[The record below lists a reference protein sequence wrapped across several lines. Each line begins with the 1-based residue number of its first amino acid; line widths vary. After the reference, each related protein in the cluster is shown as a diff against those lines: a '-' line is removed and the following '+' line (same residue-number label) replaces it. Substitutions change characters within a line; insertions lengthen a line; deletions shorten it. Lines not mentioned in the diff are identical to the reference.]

1 MLLLAVLFRY
11 NNYLLYYTC
20 CEWSFWAIFSILTQ
34 DYTKFRCFIFLQFS
48 WPHKTSQKSDASNF
62 SNFPYMNF
70 HKNQMLYFSS
80 MGTQN
85 YTKIWRFNFLQ
96 FSWHEFSQKS
106 ETSIFSNFYNSGI
119 HKNVTKFRC
128 VNFWEVLCTRGT
140 WKLKKNK
147 ALDFCVILC
156 TRGHENCRKLKCP
169 IFVNFDVPGSWKLQK
184 IEASNFC

>member
-85 YTKIWRFNFLQ
+85 YTKIWRLNFLQ
-96 FSWHEFSQKS
+96 FSWLFTKIRS
-106 ETSIFSNFYNSGI
+106 FNFMTPGKQNFKKIRNFNFLQFPWPRI
-119 HKNVTKFRC
+119 HKIT
-128 VNFWEVLCTRGT
+128 
-140 WKLKKNK
+140 
-147 ALDFCVILC
+147 
-156 TRGHENCRKLKCP
+156 
-169 IFVNFDVPGSWKLQK
+169 
-184 IEASNFC
+184 